1 MISNFSE
8 VEKSLKRCLKEKVSI
23 TAATVVGFLIAGTVA
38 LGAGTEQS
46 VTVTSTGEGK
56 ITISGVL
63 GNDTTLKEKTD
74 GKITIKELEAET
86 VEGKSLAGLLTV
98 EVVDK
103 VATIEG
109 IYASESGNYLG
120 DLSITSGTN
129 QAITFLSTDESVTS
143 ITSGLKVDVTGKVD
157 KLATAMEATN
167 AGDKVASTGEITVNA
182 HAVGM
187 KANAGATAENKKTDG
202 KTTGKI
208 TVEDPDGIGMSAI
221 REESLAT
228 NEGIIEAKKGIGML
242 AEDKGTIKNITGATI
257 EAGADSTSA
266 GTGMSVTGNGTATN
280 EGTINVNYEGSVGMS
295 ATTKAGETS
304 TLTNDG
310 TITVTKGTGISVTG
324 DGTAEVKAGKI
335 TVEAEQTGIK
345 VAGTGTTNV
354 TGTTI
359 DLKGT
364 GTGINATG
372 NVTLED
378 IAITLTGAGTGIEY
392 NGGEAVANAKI
403 SIGDTELKAS
413 GATGIKATMS
423 NQATSTL
430 DITTGSIATTNA
442 SAFGIK
448 IAGGRT
454 ASTLASGVQK
464 STAIVTTTLGTTVG
478 TGVEVTG
485 KANYGITVN
494 LENNVKTAPATSKT
508 TKTVV
513 SGTGVKIAS
522 NEANGGVI
530 VKVNQ
535 KDLSVAEGTK
545 LVEVTAN
552 DGDVTMDAKQA
563 VELVTTANL
572 VDIGAA
578 GGNITVN
585 LDADGQSVAT
595 GSLVNV
601 GAIKGTTNV
610 NINKDVT
617 LADNDGRLVKAAGD
631 LGAGGILNI
640 NLNVEGEKGLN
651 VVTGKT
657 ALDLSAMSSGTASV
671 KNTGNVTI
679 NENGTL
685 LAGSESNAISLTNQ
699 GLIDLTTVNG
709 ENSAKDSNSKIS
721 TGAKVKVAN
730 YGTITLKDM
739 DSRAFL
745 AKVGGGA
752 TLKTLTLKQVGTALK
767 DLGVV
772 TDGSKGNFLS
782 VGYIKFSDGELFT
795 TAQALAGEQTVDNL
809 AATLN
814 HQSEDKRAFAVD
826 AAGVTLTANSETD
839 KLENVQF
846 NLNGTMK
853 IDGIENEVTINNA
866 GHDNQ
871 IHITDS
877 GNLEVAENATL
888 NYSGKITAINAG
900 DTAAITVGVGATLTL
915 SNANLNMVEPE
926 KTEFDIMTAKEAETN
941 RVGIKLTQDAK
952 TLVLDNSTINADIKG
967 SLNGDALKNE
977 INSKGISAIN
987 GTVTNIKDIKVTENG
1002 MLKFGANST
1011 IVSTA
1016 TGVTKET
1023 TIDLANGKMGVQIG
1037 ENGNN
1042 VLKNSTLYD
1051 SKKEIKFTGISQDGK
1066 VVLLTDD
1073 LTKNT
1078 KFDLGNHTNLKDG
1091 DITVDGDIYYTL
1103 VKGEGNN
1110 WNATFNEDALL
1121 KATGTKYLELN
1132 NMYIAT
1138 QAIHDLLEKDP
1149 SLRIAQLDDLYSN
1162 NIYSETVK
1170 MSLDTLKMNEDA
1182 VLSLNVRPKQ
1192 GEFTAQGKFLFNNTD
1207 YDREG
1212 VTRDYKVET
1221 KNTGLLGAMEYGLT
1235 DTSSVGFAFSG
1246 TKQDLDMK
1254 NGASADGDAFYFG
1267 LYRNDTFNNIDLTT
1281 GLGYMID
1288 RVDAENFIGKDKFDS
1303 TALSGYI
1310 QGKYNYAIGEN
1321 LTLSPKARLTVTRFQ
1336 QDSINNGRMKQE
1348 EIKDTMAD
1356 VELGVE
1362 LKKGIA
1368 LETGK
1373 MNLLAGASF
1382 TTNVAGKDD
1391 DYYKVNF
1398 ISKAGNNGASTKVKG
1413 ANLEKNS
1420 LKLNVGADVELTNGV
1435 FYNGGL
1441 SYEFDDEDRDS
1452 IGVTLGAGYKF

>member
-38 LGAGTEQS
+38 FGDATPVTFTTTADGQ
-46 VTVTSTGEGK
+46 VTVNAGEPKNVGTAKNSISVADYETLTGE
-56 ITISGVL
+56 
-63 GNDTTLKEKTD
+63 D
-74 GKITIKELEAET
+74 GALNN
-86 VEGKSLAGLLTV
+86 LLTL
-98 EVVDK
+98 EVDGENGILTFKTADISAGIGTVT
-103 VATIEG
+103 ATATKDGALTLISTD
-109 IYASESGNYLG
+109 SEKDENK
-120 DLSITSGTN
+120 SITSSLTIDAKGVKDN
-129 QAITFLSTDESVTS
+129 ESVYT
-143 ITSGLKVDVTGKVD
+143 
-157 KLATAMEATN
+157 ATAMSADGEGHTVTN
-167 AGDKVASTGEITVNA
+167 DETIDVKEYAVGMSAKNGGTAVNNAQKTITVNGTD
-182 HAVGM
+182 AV
-187 KANAGATAENKKTDG
+187 
-202 KTTGKI
+202 
-208 TVEDPDGIGMSAI
+208 
-221 REESLAT
+221 
-228 NEGIIEAKKGIGML
+228 
-242 AEDKGTIKNITGATI
+242 
-257 EAGADSTSA
+257 
-266 GTGMSVTGNGTATN
+266 GMSVTTD
-280 EGTINVNYEGSVGMS
+280 S
-295 ATTKAGETS
+295 AKGVT
-304 TLTNDG
+304 TLTNNG
-310 TITVTKGTGISVTG
+310 TITVAKGIGISVAGTGEAKVAAGTITVANAAGNIGINIANTETGTTTVTDGTIEVTGQGTGI
-324 DGTAEVKAGKI
+324 KI
-335 TVEAEQTGIK
+335 AAN
-345 VAGTGTTNV
+345 AGTGTTTVKNTNISLV
-354 TGTTI
+354 NNSS
-359 DLKGT
+359 DS
-364 GTGINATG
+364 GTGIDATG

-454 ASTLASGVQK
+454 ASTPASGVQK

-494 LENNVKTAPATSKT
+494 LENVKTAPATSKT

-657 ALDLSAMSSGTASV
+657 AIDLSAMSSGTASV

-772 TDGSKGNFLS
+772 TDGSEGNFLS

-1420 LKLNVGADVELTNGV
+1420 LKLNLGADVELTNGV